1 MNIPTALMHFCDA
14 IWEYRISTNE
24 VFFHHDTI
32 DSHLCNTWI
41 PYENID
47 KVYQDT
53 YVYNLDIHIW
63 QHYLTPEAL
72 RRFSQGVMPE
82 DHFYIRLEIADQEM
96 QWHEVYIQKID
107 SDHLLI
113 LSKDTREMQR
123 NSIISKAVVPEVDF
137 VCCIDL
143 ENKSYVLYYS
153 DDNKTLVPKS
163 ASDNYEE
170 AMEEFNRL
178 YIIPEEAETLI
189 KNMSLD
195 NVLQELEQ
203 KSEYIIY
210 ATMNDK
216 NNLSYKKLRF
226 SYEDEQHKRLL
237 LTRNDIGSL
246 IGEKKLLEHEKTKR
260 LEYLENMPVA
270 FCSIKVLLD
279 NTGNPYDFQFTYC
292 NKALE
297 NLEGV
302 ESGELIGKNFYEFF
316 QEGDRKLLKY
326 YYETAYL
333 KIPHIIKCYSGEKK
347 KHLIIYT
354 FFSELG
360 SCECVLLDV
369 SEQYFLTEELENR
382 SNTMKQILKI
392 TTDQVFQYFPE
403 RDNIILNNDG
413 TQQLMTMD
421 ELLNYLSENSMLHP
435 DFFDKLKDGFTK
447 VKNGEH
453 TVSLIIKAKRLG
465 ETIWQWFQVTI
476 FDFQEGYTH
485 KRKVLGFLQNID
497 EFKTKEEKLRIKAE
511 QDSLT
516 GVLNAGSGKQKIAYT
531 LSERLYNDETY
542 QAFFLLD
549 LDNFKAVN
557 DNQGHIIGDKV
568 LIKFSQILTNTFRSE
583 DIIYRLGGDE
593 FVVFV
598 NQLYHPETYVQT
610 MLNRLINHIEE
621 AKSEFPYLSSS
632 IGIFVT
638 NKKYDFDEAYQKVD
652 QVLYKAKRSGKGQTH
667 IYIEHRE
674 IS

>member
-24 VFFHHDTI
+24 VFFHRDTI

-96 QWHEVYIQKID
+96 QWREVYIQKID

-170 AMEEFNRL
+170 AVEEFNRL

-246 IGEKKLLEHEKTKR
+246 IGEK
-260 LEYLENMPVA
+260 N
-270 FCSIKVLLD
+270 C
-279 NTGNPYDFQFTYC
+279 
-292 NKALE
+292 
-297 NLEGV
+297 
-302 ESGELIGKNFYEFF
+302 
-316 QEGDRKLLKY
+316 
-326 YYETAYL
+326 
-333 KIPHIIKCYSGEKK
+333 
-347 KHLIIYT
+347 
-354 FFSELG
+354 
-360 SCECVLLDV
+360 
-369 SEQYFLTEELENR
+369 
-382 SNTMKQILKI
+382 
-392 TTDQVFQYFPE
+392 
-403 RDNIILNNDG
+403 LNNLKRPKG
-413 TQQLMTMD
+413 
-421 ELLNYLSENSMLHP
+421 LN
-435 DFFDKLKDGFTK
+435 T
-447 VKNGEH
+447 
-453 TVSLIIKAKRLG
+453 
-465 ETIWQWFQVTI
+465 
-476 FDFQEGYTH
+476 
-485 KRKVLGFLQNID
+485 
-497 EFKTKEEKLRIKAE
+497 
-511 QDSLT
+511 
-516 GVLNAGSGKQKIAYT
+516 
-531 LSERLYNDETY
+531 
-542 QAFFLLD
+542 
-549 LDNFKAVN
+549 
-557 DNQGHIIGDKV
+557 
-568 LIKFSQILTNTFRSE
+568 
-583 DIIYRLGGDE
+583 
-593 FVVFV
+593 
-598 NQLYHPETYVQT
+598 
-610 MLNRLINHIEE
+610 
-621 AKSEFPYLSSS
+621 
-632 IGIFVT
+632 
-638 NKKYDFDEAYQKVD
+638 
-652 QVLYKAKRSGKGQTH
+652 
-667 IYIEHRE
+667 
-674 IS
+674 